1 MNTSY
6 LLNKKIEK
14 ININLNENKDIVYQN
29 IDSYGKCRCVQFNFE
44 DKKVYML
51 TSPIPPLQIEEKN
64 IDIYPININLAL
76 RFCEFMNIN
85 IVSQSVKDRVCKE
98 LNGTLGNINV
108 IIPVEDCVIL
118 EDYKSTD
125 KINFSENIVS
135 NMAIYNTNKKFARYI
150 TEYTF
155 WIFSKYIRENNIGE
169 ITDSILSK
177 FCKEKMTVINGYPYG
192 NIGKNFVVDSKIFHG
207 AKLISSSREMLIR
220 LMYVLKLYSIRDIKT
235 LREYYSKNSIVN
247 YYVDITDFDKHPSQ
261 VILQGDDVL
270 YKLLHENKF
279 SYIVEKKVIT
289 GISTPYFFS
298 NKLIE
303 HGEILLAQ
311 NAKNLSSAINIA
323 LTWQNKGY
331 NPGDDVEN
339 KKRKVSFTLYSYKNE
354 NSIKRYEIDG
364 EQQIEKIKIIGYK
377 INNDPFFTCLLTI

>member
-1 MNTSY
+1 M
-6 LLNKKIEK
+6 
-14 ININLNENKDIVYQN
+14 
-29 IDSYGKCRCVQFNFE
+29 
-44 DKKVYML
+44 
-51 TSPIPPLQIEEKN
+51 
-64 IDIYPININLAL
+64 
-76 RFCEFMNIN
+76 
-85 IVSQSVKDRVCKE
+85 
-98 LNGTLGNINV
+98 
-108 IIPVEDCVIL
+108 
-118 EDYKSTD
+118 
-125 KINFSENIVS
+125 
-135 NMAIYNTNKKFARYI
+135 
-150 TEYTF
+150 
-155 WIFSKYIRENNIGE
+155 
-169 ITDSILSK
+169 
-177 FCKEKMTVINGYPYG
+177 
-192 NIGKNFVVDSKIFHG
+192 
-207 AKLISSSREMLIR
+207 
-220 LMYVLKLYSIRDIKT
+220 
-235 LREYYSKNSIVN
+235 
-247 YYVDITDFDKHPSQ
+247 
-261 VILQGDDVL
+261 